1 MVPFGPSIGRTAMT
15 YYLLLKY
22 LHVLGA
28 IILLGTGTGI
38 AFFMLMAHRT
48 GDASYIAR
56 TAATVVLA
64 DFIFTATA
72 VVAQPVTGFLLA
84 QQTGL
89 PLTEGWVLIS
99 LLLYVL
105 AGAFWLPVIGLQMR
119 MRDLARDAAMHRTPL
134 PETYFRLFR
143 IWFVFGFPGF
153 GSVVVILWLMVA
165 KPSF

>member
-72 VVAQPVTGFLLA
+72 AVAQPVTGFLLA

-105 AGAFWLPVIGLQMR
+105 ARSGCR
-119 MRDLARDAAMHRTPL
+119 
-134 PETYFRLFR
+134 
-143 IWFVFGFPGF
+143 
-153 GSVVVILWLMVA
+153 
-165 KPSF
+165 